1 MISNVIRQTDNNFI
15 FLESSHSETTASGKS
30 VEVTSHSSQ
39 MEPHQ
44 VDNVSSPSQ
53 DPSTPTPKD
62 LTTHHEHDDTSLVTE
77 GYGPPGALQETRS
90 TSTIA
95 SPTEI
100 PSEHYFVSQTD
111 KGK

>member
-44 VDNVSSPSQ
+44 VGQ
-53 DPSTPTPKD
+53 C
-62 LTTHHEHDDTSLVTE
+62 
-77 GYGPPGALQETRS
+77 
-90 TSTIA
+90 
-95 SPTEI
+95 
-100 PSEHYFVSQTD
+100 FVSISRSVNSYS
-111 KGK
+111 

>member
-39 MEPHQ
+39 MEPHK

-53 DPSTPTPKD
+53 DPSKLPVRTLP
-62 LTTHHEHDDTSLVTE
+62 
-77 GYGPPGALQETRS
+77 
-90 TSTIA
+90 
-95 SPTEI
+95 
-100 PSEHYFVSQTD
+100 FVSNVFFLIWKSYLWCWNEVIFSLKNTRE
-111 KGK
+111 